1 LRCCFSGEE
10 DSQHY
15 GLPHPRDIEEYPTG
29 IKPMHPSK
37 QELRQALKNRRSA
50 IPLSEREDLSKGICS
65 SLLGMLNG
73 CSPVMVYV
81 SKPPEVNTDS
91 LISALIA
98 KGGRVIVPIIERE
111 TVSLRLSYLEDPSV
125 LVESTFHVPEPIGSE
140 IPARPEEVTV
150 AVIPVLG
157 FDRYGNRLGYGAGYY
172 DRFLEKN
179 PNITRIGLAFACQE
193 IPVIPCDANDVKID
207 IIVTE
212 NGVFR
217 CGGDPPSA

>member
-1 LRCCFSGEE
+1 MG
-10 DSQHY
+10 Y
-15 GLPHPRDIEEYPTG
+15 KVPRVKKSKAQDQ
-29 IKPMHPSK
+29 KRMHPTK
-37 QELRQALKNRRSA
+37 QELRKVLKNRRLA
-50 IPLSEREDLSKGICS
+50 IPLSERENMSAGICS
-65 SLLGMLNG
+65 NLLGILNG

-81 SKPPEVNTDS
+81 SKPPEVNTET

-111 TVSLRLSYLEDPSV
+111 TVSLRLSYLDDPSV
-125 LVESTFHVPEPIGSE
+125 LVDSTFHVPEPIGSE
-140 IPARPEEVTV
+140 IPARPEEIAV
-150 AVIPVLG
+150 AIIPVLG
-157 FDRYGNRLGYGAGYY
+157 FDRHGNRLGYGAGYY

-217 CGGDPPSA
+217 CGTEAKAA